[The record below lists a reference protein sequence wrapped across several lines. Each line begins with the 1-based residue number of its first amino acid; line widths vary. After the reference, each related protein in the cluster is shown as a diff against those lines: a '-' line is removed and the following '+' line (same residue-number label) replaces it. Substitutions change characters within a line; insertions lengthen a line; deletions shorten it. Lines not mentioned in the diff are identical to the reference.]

1 MLRELGVATDEGH
14 YVVGHGEFEQQA
26 WRHGGGR
33 EITALAQN
41 VARVLVVMGLGPD
54 RAAASDQ
61 CESKEPGMLDDGE
74 GGQLAFWMVL
84 LLTLAAVA

>member
-1 MLRELGVATDEGH
+1 M
-14 YVVGHGEFEQQA
+14 
-26 WRHGGGR
+26 
-33 EITALAQN
+33 TALAKN